1 MCKRFSFPLPKA
13 RILSEGI
20 EWFIKVTVTVGR
32 SSLFMGVFLFLV
44 MTSCGVTRTQRI
56 GLPESSRAARSLVA
70 TIRNQVEAEAQYMGV
85 YQAAVVTTLTGPET
99 FPANFKPTLVLQTL
113 ADPWKGMAALE

>member
-1 MCKRFSFPLPKA
+1 
-13 RILSEGI
+13 
-20 EWFIKVTVTVGR
+20 VTVGP

-44 MTSCGVTRTQRI
+44 MTSCGVTRTQRV

-70 TIRNQVEAEAQYMGV
+70 TIRNQVEAEVQYVGV
-85 YQAAVVTTLTGPET
+85 YHAAVVTTLTAPET

-113 ADPWKGMAALE
+113 PDPWKGMAALE

>member
-13 RILSEGI
+13 RILSEEI
-20 EWFIKVTVTVGR
+20 EWFIEVIVPVGR
-32 SSLFMGVFLFLV
+32 FPLFMAALLFLV
-44 MTSCGVTRTQRI
+44 VTSCSPSRTQRI

-70 TIRNQVEAEAQYMGV
+70 TIRNQVEAEVQYVGV
-85 YQAAVVTTLTGPET
+85 YHAAVVTTLTGPET

-113 ADPWKGMAALE
+113 ADPWKGMATLE